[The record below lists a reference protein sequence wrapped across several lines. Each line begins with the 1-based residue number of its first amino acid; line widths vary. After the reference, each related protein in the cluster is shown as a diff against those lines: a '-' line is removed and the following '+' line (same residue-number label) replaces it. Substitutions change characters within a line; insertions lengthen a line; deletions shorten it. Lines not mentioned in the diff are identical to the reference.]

1 VGTRAAFTQK
11 DHGVSCLAVSNV
23 SRAFGGLRA
32 VDRVSFD
39 IGRGELVGLIGPNGS
54 GKTTLLNIL
63 SGHQP
68 AEAGEVRLGDEAI
81 QGLRPERIAARGLQR
96 MFQLT
101 RVFRRMSALDNLMT
115 AGRALGLAHPGALA
129 RAGILLE
136 ELALS
141 RVSDLDAGQ
150 LSGGQQ
156 KLLEFGC
163 CFMSPPRIA
172 LLDEPFAAVH
182 PAMKETM
189 ARFIRAH
196 HADGQT
202 FLVVS
207 HDMPVIVELCPRTIC
222 MNAGAV
228 IADGPTRTVLN
239 ERSVIEAYL
248 GGAGAA

>member
-1 VGTRAAFTQK
+1 M
-11 DHGVSCLAVSNV
+11 SCLAASKI

-32 VDRVSFD
+32 VDRVSFAV
-39 IGRGELVGLIGPNGS
+39 GRGELVGLIGPNGS

-63 SGHQP
+63 SGHQRP
-68 AEAGEVRLGDEAI
+68 DAGIVLLEGKPI
-81 QGLRPERIAARGLQR
+81 QNLKPERIAVRGLQR

-115 AGRALGLAHPGALA
+115 AGRALGLAHAQALS
-129 RAGILLE
+129 RAGRLLE
-136 ELALS
+136 ELTLA
-141 RVSDLDAGQ
+141 RVRDLDAGQ

-163 CFMSPPRIA
+163 CFMSTPKIA

-189 ARFIRAH
+189 ARFIRAR

-207 HDMPVIVELCPRTIC
+207 HDMPAIVELCPRTIC

-228 IADGPTRTVLN
+228 IADGATRAVLN
-239 ERSVIEAYL
+239 ESSVIEAYL
-248 GGAGAA
+248 GGEAA